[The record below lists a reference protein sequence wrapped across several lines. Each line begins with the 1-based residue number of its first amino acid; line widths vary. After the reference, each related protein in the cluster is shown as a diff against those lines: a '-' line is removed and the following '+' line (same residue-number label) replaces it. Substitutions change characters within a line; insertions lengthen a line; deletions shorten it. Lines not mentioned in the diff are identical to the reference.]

1 MSGSPQRRTWG
12 AFWQRLAFTRLQD
25 WFSTLPV
32 QRLSPEYAVQETGL
46 PTEVG
51 TAILEVSGSRKLP
64 RRSAIWPWRLL
75 TIVSLLLGPIAL
87 VVGPWCWW
95 RWRRSERRA
104 WISELTGV
112 ARLLADQGL
121 EASAI
126 AERLRQYGDRA
137 IATSRLRGAIERRG
151 WLPNFGWLSRR
162 NPVIDQ
168 EQVLLAGDAGL
179 LVLPGTPA
187 DAMATLS
194 ETLAEQSLPVAAMDR
209 VADVVRRSGLWPQE
223 KALVASELLAHFQ
236 DGVKAGRPVAELVE
250 EFGTPREVAG
260 LIRRARIRLRPLA
273 WQAWRRSRQVSA
285 VAVCLFVVYCGTLWA
300 RFRLATPA
308 PIPDFIGEMD
318 VVGRQHREAG
328 AAWPYYRK
336 VLTEL
341 QRIRPGVGESE
352 LREAA
357 MTGLAHPGWNVASE
371 FLDSNRRLL
380 PLMLQGTEQQ
390 YLGYVYRDPENDA
403 WLKAIHRGTEVHA
416 VDYFAPGKPPISILV
431 PQIQDLSL
439 AGVLL
444 QTACWDAIRAE
455 DAATALDLLDAQK
468 RMANQVATEN
478 AFLVNQLVAAAWKS
492 IACRQ
497 AGVVLSRLGRQL
509 SDADLERLR
518 EAVPKIRRLDR
529 TLDRQIGRITL
540 ESCYAGG
547 GLDSA
552 QLAPRGVEL
561 LISPYVTNE
570 RIPEL
575 KLLAPDPRNISWW
588 SDVRRETV
596 TVRVANSVASLREAL
611 LVFDELNDALDRI
624 PQTDR
629 SLDVAEYRKLYD
641 AIAND
646 PVRRSRLLPVLAVVM
661 PPAMLVGDP
670 LPHGVQRAV
679 TYRALMLAFRAEQIR
694 RRTGEVPQSAEDL
707 DLPAAES
714 QIADPFV
721 PQQSLRWK
729 ATDAGPVIYSIGP
742 DGVDDGGVPGAAAP
756 GSIPTSGDWV
766 LYPPAGAYA
775 DEPAEARPD

>member
-1 MSGSPQRRTWG
+1 MSGSPQHKTWG

-64 RRSAIWPWRLL
+64 RRAAIWPWWLL

-104 WISELTGV
+104 WIGELAGV

-162 NPVIDQ
+162 IPVIVQ
-168 EQVLLAGDAGL
+168 EQVLLSGGGGA

-187 DAMATLS
+187 DAMATFS

-209 VADVVRRSGLWPQE
+209 VAEVVRRSGLWPQE

-236 DGVKAGRPVAELVE
+236 DGVKAGRPVEELVG
-250 EFGTPREVAG
+250 EFGAPREVAG
-260 LIRRARIRLRPLA
+260 LIRRARLRLRPLA
-273 WQAWRRSRQVSA
+273 WQAWRRSWQVSA

-300 RFRLATPA
+300 RFRLATPG
-308 PIPDFIGEMD
+308 PMPDFIATLDE
-318 VVGRQHREAG
+318 VASEHRNEGAG
-328 AAWPYYRK
+328 WPYYRK

-341 QRIRPGVGESE
+341 ERSMVAKAEAD
-352 LREAA
+352 LRSAA
-357 MTGLAHPGWNVASE
+357 RQGPAHPQWSLAAK
-371 FLDSNRRLL
+371 FLDQNRDLL
-380 PLMLQGTEQQ
+380 PVLLRGTEQQ

-403 WLKAIHRGTEVHA
+403 WLKAMHRGTEVHA
-416 VDYFAPGKPPISILV
+416 ADYFAPGKPPVSILL

-439 AGVLL
+439 SGALL
-444 QTACWDAIRAE
+444 QTACWEAIQAE
-455 DAATALDLLDAQK
+455 DADRAINLLDAQ
-468 RMANQVATEN
+468 RRLADQVATEN
-478 AFLVNQLVAAAWKS
+478 AFLVNQLVAAAWDS

-509 SDADLERLR
+509 SDANLERLR

-529 TLDRQIGRITL
+529 TLDRQICRLTL
-540 ESCYAGG
+540 EYCYASGRPE
-547 GLDSA
+547 SA
-552 QLAPRGVEL
+552 MLLPRGVDL
-561 LISPYVTNE
+561 LASPFTDAQ
-570 RIPEL
+570 RFPEL
-575 KLLAPDPRNISWW
+575 KSLFPDTRDRTLWTNIQSEMMTIRTATGVAPLGEAILAY
-588 SDVRRETV
+588 E
-596 TVRVANSVASLREAL
+596 
-611 LVFDELNDALDRI
+611 ELSDALDRSA
-624 PQTDR
+624 TSDGG
-629 SLDVAEYRKLYD
+629 LDIDEYRKVYD
-641 AIAND
+641 AIVND
-646 PVRRSRLLPVLAVVM
+646 PARRSRLLPVLAVAM
-661 PPAMLVGDP
+661 SPAMLAGDP

-694 RRTGEVPQSAEDL
+694 RRTGEFPQSAGDL
-707 DLPAAES
+707 DLPAGES

-742 DGVDDGGVPGAAAP
+742 DGVDDGGVPGAADP

-766 LYPPAGAYA
+766 LYPPAGAFA
-775 DEPAEARPD
+775 DAPADARPD